1 MRSRRRGAMAPGSQ
15 PRHSVMLSLVDRV
28 SATGTAVIVLVV
40 LALAAIVE
48 QAVLADGTAPQPRA
62 STGPSHATARPAHP
76 ARSTH
81 RRRPPSPTVL
91 LDRQV
96 RRVALVERGA
106 AVRRAYGTTTVS
118 APVVRN
124 SRMDHRRTWA
134 FGTEA
139 IPPPRDVTTM
149 PESSPFIA
157 HATAGGWRVALA
169 GTADFAR
176 LMREAPAS
184 VLPTQERTALERY
197 DAKTGG
203 TAGLALPWSVGQ
215 SWTVLPAGRDLAF
228 DGGDGR
234 VLAAT
239 SGRLYRV
246 CSPSPDRGLV
256 LVIGSDGT
264 AAEYYQLD
272 RLTQVPD
279 GGLVKQGDYLGR
291 TGTDQP
297 CGGGEAR
304 RRLVR
309 FGLRG
314 PAGPIPLDG
323 VRLGGWTLHQTATEV
338 YAERDGLRVSAGNPL
353 LNFGLTLDPLPA
365 PTPKPPQTPKPSQG
379 AHGRA

>member
-1 MRSRRRGAMAPGSQ
+1 
-15 PRHSVMLSLVDRV
+15 MLSLVNRV
-28 SATGTAVIVLVV
+28 SATGTAVVVLLG

-48 QAVLADGTAPQPRA
+48 QAVLPDGDSLRSRA
-62 STGPSHATARPAHP
+62 SHGPSHAAPRRTHP
-76 ARSTH
+76 SRSKH
-81 RRRPPSPTVL
+81 RRKPPSPTIL

-96 RRVALVERGA
+96 RRVAMVERGP
-106 AVRRAYGTTTVS
+106 AVRRVYGTTTVS

-124 SRMDHRRTWA
+124 TRMDHRRTWA

-139 IPPPRDVTTM
+139 IPPPSGTTAV

-157 HATAGGWRVALA
+157 HATGHRWSVALA
-169 GTADFAR
+169 GTPDFAR

-184 VLPTQERTALERY
+184 VVPKAERTALERY
-197 DAKTGG
+197 NAKPKAADAE
-203 TAGLALPWSVGQ
+203 LALPWSVGQ
-215 SWTVLPAGRDLAF
+215 SWTVLPAGDDLSF

-239 SGRLYRV
+239 AGRLYRV

-264 AAEYYQLD
+264 AAAYYQLD

-291 TGTDQP
+291 TSTDQP
-297 CGGGEAR
+297 CGGGEAQ

-309 FGLRG
+309 FGLRDS
-314 PAGPIPLDG
+314 AGPVPLDG
-323 VRLGGWTLHQTATEV
+323 VRLGGWTLHLTATKV

-353 LNFGLTLDPLPA
+353 LNFGLTLAPSPA
-365 PTPKPPQTPKPSQG
+365 PSKPPRSPKPSHAPKPSHG
-379 AHGRA
+379 AHGQA